1 MRHDHAGGGRGLGP
15 MTEEMKI
22 NPATATPPEDPLAL
36 THLRVMIGKK
46 RKWNSYWDWPDR
58 SVKERGIVADILRQS
73 GVQVTHLTSR
83 PSGQD
88 PPDCEAELDGH
99 FSGVEVTELVDQETL
114 EQSIRATQR
123 REAGGDPT
131 KPEVFLYWDRAQL
144 LSELQAR
151 IDAKDR
157 SWKEGP
163 YERYVLVIHTDEFSL
178 DRETAARFL
187 QGATFQ
193 THILTDVFF
202 GLSFGTDPIFRLDL
216 LPLA

>member
-1 MRHDHAGGGRGLGP
+1 

-22 NPATATPPEDPLAL
+22 SPATATPPEDHLSL
-36 THLRVMIGKK
+36 NHLRVMIEKK

-58 SVKERGIVADILRQS
+58 SVKERGIAGEILRQS
-73 GVQVTHLTSR
+73 GVQVTRLTSR
-83 PSGQD
+83 APGQD

-114 EQSIRATQR
+114 EQSIRATQQ

-131 KPEVFLYWDRAQL
+131 KPEVFLLWNRAQL

-157 SWKEGP
+157 SWKGGP
-163 YERYVLVIHTDEFSL
+163 YERYVLVIHTDELSL
-178 DRETAARFL
+178 DRETVARFL

-193 THILTDVFF
+193 THMQTFSSGCPLVPTLFF
-202 GLSFGTDPIFRLDL
+202 
-216 LPLA
+216 A

>member
-1 MRHDHAGGGRGLGP
+1 

-22 NPATATPPEDPLAL
+22 DPATATPAEDYPSLN
-36 THLRVMIGKK
+36 HLRVMIKKK

-58 SVKERGIVADILRQS
+58 SVKERGIAGGILRQS
-73 GVQVTHLTSR
+73 GVQVTRLTSR
-83 PSGQD
+83 APGQD

-114 EQSIRATQR
+114 EQSIRATQQ

-131 KPEVFLYWDRAQL
+131 KPEVFLLWDRAQL
-144 LSELQAR
+144 LFELQAR

-157 SWKEGP
+157 SWKGGP

-178 DRETAARFL
+178 DRETVARFL

-193 THILTDVFF
+193 THILTDVFL
-202 GLSFGTDPIFRLDL
+202 GLSFGTEPIFRLDL
-216 LPLA
+216 LPRA